1 MNCGLFL
8 MKQSV
13 AEELPPGHGN
23 KKDKKENF
31 PL

>member
-1 MNCGLFL
+1 MNCGRFL

-13 AEELPPGHGN
+13 AYPPGHGN
-23 KKDKKENF
+23 QKNKKENF